1 MNKILLASITFAL
14 IAAAP
19 PSAEATT
26 LSFDSILSVG
36 NYVAFVATDQYRES
50 GYQLSLNGPYG
61 FSTVQTNDPRFTG
74 KAAIFN
80 NNGGD
85 LPFPDPLTLLTRIGG
100 LTFSLDA
107 ISLAPLNVGPY
118 AHNDFG
124 PEENLTFV
132 GITPRGGIVSDTINV
147 LGSSYSPIN
156 YSFGTT
162 FSDVVSV
169 FWVQDRVVQIDS
181 IRVAAAVPEPSTWAM
196 MVLGFGGVGFIAYR
210 RKLRQHQWRHD
221 SRPILN

>member
-1 MNKILLASITFAL
+1 MNKVLLASITFAL
-14 IAAAP
+14 IAAAT

-36 NYVAFVATDQYRES
+36 NYVAFVATNQYQES

-100 LTFSLDA
+100 LPFSLDS

-118 AHNDFG
+118 ALDDFG

-132 GITPRGGIVSDTINV
+132 GITPRGGIISQTIDV

-162 FSDVVSV
+162 FSEVVSV

-181 IRVAAAVPEPSTWAM
+181 ISVAAAVPEPSTWAM
-196 MVLGFGGVGFIAYR
+196 MILGFGGVGFMAYR
-210 RKLRQHQWRHD
+210 RKSKPALMAARFTHQF
-221 SRPILN
+221 

>member
-1 MNKILLASITFAL
+1 M
-14 IAAAP
+14 
-19 PSAEATT
+19 
-26 LSFDSILSVG
+26 
-36 NYVAFVATDQYRES
+36 
-50 GYQLSLNGPYG
+50 
-61 FSTVQTNDPRFTG
+61 
-74 KAAIFN
+74 
-80 NNGGD
+80 
-85 LPFPDPLTLLTRIGG
+85 TLLTRTGG
-100 LTFSLDA
+100 LPFSLDA